1 LTRFEFCDE
10 PCQMTEKKQKAE
22 KVERAAKP
30 EKAQKAE
37 KGQAKKVEPAAEV
50 QFTVPAVPPRLKERY
65 QAEVVPDLM
74 ARFGYRNKMQA
85 PRLVKIVVNCGVGEA
100 IQDSKALEGAMNDI
114 AAITGQKPAM
124 RRAKKSIA
132 AFKLRAKMP
141 VGCTVTLRGQRMWEF
156 FDRLANV
163 ALPRIRDF
171 RGLPVRSVDGRGNY
185 SIGLREQLVF
195 PEIDLDKV
203 ERVHGMD
210 ITIVTTAKSDE
221 EALALLTELG
231 LPIRRGA

>member
-1 LTRFEFCDE
+1 
-10 PCQMTEKKQKAE
+10 MTEKKQKAE

>member
-1 LTRFEFCDE
+1 MTRFEFCDE

>member
-1 LTRFEFCDE
+1 
-10 PCQMTEKKQKAE
+10 MTEKKQKAE
-22 KVERAAKP
+22 KAAKP
-30 EKAQKAE
+30 EKPEKPGKPAKAKKAE
-37 KGQAKKVEPAAEV
+37 KGQARKAEAAPELT
-50 QFTVPAVPPRLKERY
+50 FTAQPVPPRIKERY
-65 QAEVVPDLM
+65 HGEVVPDLM
-74 ARFGYRNKMQA
+74 ARFNYRNKMQV
-85 PRLVKIVVNCGVGEA
+85 PRLVKIVCNCGVGEA
-100 IQDSKALEGAMNDI
+100 IQDSKALEGAMNDL
-114 AAITGQKPAM
+114 AAITGQKPAV

-132 AFKLRAKMP
+132 AFKVRAKMP

-210 ITIVTTAKSDE
+210 ITVVTTARSDE

>member
-1 LTRFEFCDE
+1 
-10 PCQMTEKKQKAE
+10 MTEKKQKVEKAAKAE
-22 KVERAAKP
+22 KP
-30 EKAQKAE
+30 EKAAKPGKPGKAPKPE
-37 KGQAKKVEPAAEV
+37 KGQAKKVEAAAEV
-50 QFTVPAVPPRLKERY
+50 QFTAAAVPPRLKERY

-74 ARFGYRNKMQA
+74 ARFGYRNKMQV
-85 PRLVKIVVNCGVGEA
+85 PRLVKVVVNSGVGEA
-100 IQDSKALEGAMNDI
+100 IQDSKALEGAMSDI

-195 PEIDLDKV
+195 PEINYDEID
-203 ERVHGMD
+203 RIRGMEV
-210 ITIVTTAKSDE
+210 TIITTARSDE
-221 EALALLTELG
+221 EGKALLARLG
-231 LPIRRGA
+231 MPFRD